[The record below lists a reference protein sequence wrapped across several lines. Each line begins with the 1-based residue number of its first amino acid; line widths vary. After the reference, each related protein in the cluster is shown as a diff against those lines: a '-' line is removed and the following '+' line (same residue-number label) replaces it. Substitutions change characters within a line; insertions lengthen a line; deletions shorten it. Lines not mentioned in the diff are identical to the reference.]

1 MQITKK
7 TVFVGLMLSKLF
19 QPLFSLLWTYLQA
32 KNALQRVLVV
42 HCRWREWE
50 GNWAKLL
57 QIVGETDSPE
67 PVTGVTGCDGL
78 HVTGADGL

>member
-1 MQITKK
+1 M
-7 TVFVGLMLSKLF
+7 
-19 QPLFSLLWTYLQA
+19 
-32 KNALQRVLVV
+32 

-78 HVTGADGL
+78 HVTGADSQVAGDGWVVLKGDGPPVTECDGRHPEA

>member
-1 MQITKK
+1 
-7 TVFVGLMLSKLF
+7 
-19 QPLFSLLWTYLQA
+19 
-32 KNALQRVLVV
+32 V

-78 HVTGADGL
+78 NVTGADGQVAGDGWVVLKGDGQPVTECDGRHPEA